1 MYGKNGTRHLTKNYN
16 NEKEIN
22 LAGYNA
28 KRSYNYTSAN

>member
-1 MYGKNGTRHLTKNYN
+1 MYGKNEARRLTKKYN

-28 KRSYNYTSAN
+28 MR

>member
-1 MYGKNGTRHLTKNYN
+1 MYGKNETPHLTKNYN

-28 KRSYNYTSAN
+28 IR